1 MITGLTNPAKT
12 NEKGIAVFENLP
24 CGTYYLKETG
34 APDGYSMDTAMQK
47 IVISDDTLHSITVK
61 DTKLS
66 LTVSKRRLAERRKY
80 RALPLR
86 SQKG

>member
-1 MITGLTNPAKT
+1 M
-12 NEKGIAVFENLP
+12 FENLP

-47 IVISDDTLHSITVK
+47 IVISDETLHSITVK

-66 LTVSKRRLAERRKY
+66 LTVSKKAVGGATEVPGASFYDHRK
-80 RALPLR
+80 
-86 SQKG
+86 G